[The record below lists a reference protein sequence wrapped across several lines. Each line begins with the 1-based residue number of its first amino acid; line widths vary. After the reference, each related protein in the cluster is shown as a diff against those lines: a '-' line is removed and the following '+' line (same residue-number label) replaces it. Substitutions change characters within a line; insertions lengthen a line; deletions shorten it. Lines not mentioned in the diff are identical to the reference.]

1 MKKFSILLVL
11 SAFLI
16 TNAYNQAQKPTLMV
30 IPSDNWCIQNGFT
43 QTYDNQGTEVVVPD
57 YKKAVQNSS
66 DLLLVIGKINTMMT
80 DRGFPLKNLETELKN
95 IEQNT
100 ALESVTTSRS
110 GSEIAESPLDI
121 LLNTAKADIIIQI
134 TWSINVTG
142 PKKSVTFNIQGLDA
156 YTAKQ
161 VAGAQGTGAPSFS
174 AELPLL
180 LEEAVVAHFGNFTD
194 QLQAHFDDMFENGRE
209 IRIRFKIWDAA
220 GIDMYEEY
228 DYNGEVLEL
237 NEILENWVADNTV
250 NSRYSYASGGDYT
263 LFLDQVR
270 IPLFS
275 DKGRPIDARRWA
287 GDVRK
292 VLREEPFILDSKVF
306 GKGLGEVWVIIGEK

>member
-1 MKKFSILLVL
+1 MKKFSILLVAL
-11 SAFLI
+11 TVLTVNAF
-16 TNAYNQAQKPTLMV
+16 NQAQKPTLMV
-30 IPSDNWCIQNGFT
+30 IPSDNWCIENGFT
-43 QTYDNQGTEVVVPD
+43 QTYNNQGTEVVLPD

-66 DLLLVIGKINTMMT
+66 DLLLVIGKINTMMA

-95 IEQNT
+95 IEENN
-100 ALESVTTSRS
+100 ALGSVSTSRS
-110 GSEIAESPLDI
+110 GSEITESPVDI
-121 LLNTAKADIIIQI
+121 LLNTARVDIIIQI
-134 TWSINVTG
+134 TWNINQTG
-142 PKKSVTFNIQGLDA
+142 PQKSITFNMQGLDA

-161 VAGAQGTGAPSFS
+161 IAGAQGTGNPSFS

-194 QLQAHFDDMFENGRE
+194 QLQSHFDDMFENGRE

-228 DYNGEVLEL
+228 EYDGELLEI
-237 NEILENWVADNTV
+237 NEHLENWVADNTV
-250 NSRYSYASGGDYT
+250 QSRYSYASGGDYT
-263 LFLDQVR
+263 LFFDQVR

-287 GDVRK
+287 GGIRK
-292 VLREEPFILDSKVF
+292 MLREEPFMLECKVF

>member
-1 MKKFSILLVL
+1 MKKISILLAAL
-11 SAFLI
+11 AFLT
-16 TNAYNQAQKPTLMV
+16 TNAFNQAQKPTLMV
-30 IPSDNWCIQNGFT
+30 IPSDNWCIENGYTLTF
-43 QTYDNQGTEVVVPD
+43 DNQGTEVVLPD

-66 DLLLVIGKINTMMT
+66 DLLLVIGKINTMMV

-95 IEQNT
+95 IEQNA
-100 ALESVTTSRS
+100 ALESVSTSRS
-110 GSEIAESPLDI
+110 GSEIAESPVDI

-134 TWSINVTG
+134 TWSINQTG
-142 PKKSVTFNIQGLDA
+142 PQKSITFNMQGLDA

-161 VAGAQGTGAPSFS
+161 IAGAQGTGNPSFS

-194 QLQAHFDDMFENGRE
+194 QLQSHFDDMFENGRE

-228 DYNGEVLEL
+228 DYDGELLEI

-292 VLREEPFILDSKVF
+292 MLREEPFMLECKVF